1 MKISRFLIIF
11 FVAATTMLV
20 SCEEFEDTV
29 EPSPTV
35 SDDNPAVRFA
45 AENSA
50 VFEIPSTVTAIDLT
64 VIRSGKGS
72 AIEVPVTVIENTENA
87 FDVPATLS
95 FPAGEDTV
103 TFTLPITDN
112 APVGVDL
119 SIAVKFGDEFVNPYK
134 SEYGEYYGTVT
145 ILNWQPF
152 ANGTYQSAI
161 FDGASWEQVL
171 HKAENTNRYR
181 FFDLYAVGTHFNF
194 KWDGGEAII
203 PEYGTDADGYYI
215 YMPGVI
221 HPTYGE
227 MTVLVDG
234 STTYTFYDAEG
245 DFFQIEGN
253 WTVAAGSFGWLDDY
267 YFITE
272 RY

>member
-11 FVAATTMLV
+11 FVAVTTMLV
-20 SCEEFEDTV
+20 SCEEYEDTV

-45 AENSA
+45 DDNSTF
-50 VFEIPSTVTAIDLT
+50 FEIPSTVTAIDLT
-64 VIRSGKGS
+64 VIRSGSGS

-103 TFTLPITDN
+103 TFSLPISDN

-119 SIAVKFGDEFVNPYK
+119 AISVKFGDEFANPYK
-134 SEYGEYYGTVT
+134 TEYAEYYGTVS
-145 ILNWQPF
+145 ILNWQPY
-152 ANGTYQSAI
+152 AKGTYASA
-161 FDGASWEQVL
+161 FFGASWEQEL
-171 HKAENTNRYR
+171 YNAENTDKYR

-194 KWDGGEAII
+194 LWDGGEAIT
-203 PEYGTDADGYYI
+203 PEYDTNADGYYI
-215 YMPGVI
+215 FKPGYI
-221 HPTYGE
+221 HPSYGE
-227 MTVLVDG
+227 VTVLVDG
-234 STTYTFYDAEG
+234 NTNYTFYDEAG
-245 DFFQIEGN
+245 DYFQIEGN
-253 WTVAAGSFGWLDDY
+253 WTVSAGSFGWLDDFY
-267 YFITE
+267 YITE